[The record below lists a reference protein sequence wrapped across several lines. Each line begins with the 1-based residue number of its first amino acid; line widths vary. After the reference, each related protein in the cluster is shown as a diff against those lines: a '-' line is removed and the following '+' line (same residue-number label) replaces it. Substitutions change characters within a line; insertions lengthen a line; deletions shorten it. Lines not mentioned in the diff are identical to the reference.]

1 MLAAE
6 PPGAGSVPPLP
17 RALQPPQLREP
28 GARGRPGSRP
38 PPQTLQ
44 GRSPLG
50 PSRLVGQG
58 RGGGDTAAGQPR
70 ALHAPP
76 ASGTG
81 DPSLPR
87 AARPGAQ
94 DRGTREGGDRG
105 TGTPHPG
112 LTPPPRTS
120 RWRTGKWGAVPTAPN
135 LVLVA
140 PQGTLSPRGGWQP
153 RPAQPLPCFAPGLP
167 ATCPPPARVPPLP
180 KRACVSHGVPTGQ
193 DGAGAERGPRPSL
206 VTERHSASAV
216 TQAGCGVPSAPAH
229 PGQVRARTRG
239 ACDGKSTFGC
249 KV

>member
-17 RALQPPQLREP
+17 RALRPPQLREP

-140 PQGTLSPRGGWQP
+140 PQGTLSPRGGRRP
-153 RPAQPLPCFAPGLP
+153 RPAQPLPGFAPGLP
-167 ATCPPPARVPPLP
+167 ATCPGPSPAPARLRVARSPHRPG
-180 KRACVSHGVPTGQ
+180 RGGG
-193 DGAGAERGPRPSL
+193 GAGTEAESGHRASQCQRRHPGRLRGPLRPCSPWTGPCPDSGGL
-206 VTERHSASAV
+206 RWKEHFWMQS
-216 TQAGCGVPSAPAH
+216 
-229 PGQVRARTRG
+229 VR
-239 ACDGKSTFGC
+239 F
-249 KV
+249 